1 MILVKYEVFEMNT
14 SSTGYLTLKRAA
26 QQLGVHEQTL
36 RSWERRGLI
45 QMERLP
51 QSGYRRVPQD
61 EVHRLQKKMLNRNT
75 PAGVRIDSP
84 ARDVES
90 VTSASRLAEVVRA
103 ELASLGDTTD
113 FEEFMQTRRGR
124 QWSS

>member
-1 MILVKYEVFEMNT
+1 MNA
-14 SSTGYLTLKRAA
+14 SSTTYLTLKRAA

-45 QMERLP
+45 QMARLP

-61 EVHRLQKKMLNRNT
+61 EVHRLQKTMLDRST
-75 PAGVRIDSP
+75 RVGVRIDFP

-90 VTSASRLAEVVRA
+90 LNEAHRLAELVRT
-103 ELASLGDTTD
+103 ELAPLSNTTS

-124 QWSS
+124 QWLS